1 MISILHEQGYLID
14 WVDFIEQSIKEGWK
28 FKSTLVK
35 IEVSLIDTFGK
46 EYSKEVIRVQ
56 LPGCPPN
63 WVNDQSDGLAAA
75 GSARAA
81 TRSG

>member
-1 MISILHEQGYLID
+1 MFRVLVTYGVPLDNMISILHEQGYLID

-46 EYSKEVIRVQ
+46 EYSKEVINRIQ
-56 LPGCPPN
+56 QIYGR
-63 WVNDQSDGLAAA
+63 LA
-75 GSARAA
+75 
-81 TRSG
+81 

>member
-1 MISILHEQGYLID
+1 MFRVLVTYGVPLDNMISILHEQGYLID

-46 EYSKEVIRVQ
+46 DYSKEVINRIQ
-56 LPGCPPN
+56 QIMG
-63 WVNDQSDGLAAA
+63 A
-75 GSARAA
+75 
-81 TRSG
+81 